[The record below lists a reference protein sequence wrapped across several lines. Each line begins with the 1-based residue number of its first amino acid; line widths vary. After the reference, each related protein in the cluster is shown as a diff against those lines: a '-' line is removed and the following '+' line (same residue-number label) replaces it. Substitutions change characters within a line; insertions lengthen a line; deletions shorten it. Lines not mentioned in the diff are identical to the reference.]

1 MVMRVTG
8 TDSARWGSHI
18 ASVHLHRDWQKL
30 AADVAAGADHRVIA
44 ADKAAIVES
53 RRDMAV
59 RGGARLV
66 DVTV

>member
-1 MVMRVTG
+1 MIMRVTG

-18 ASVHLHRDWQKL
+18 ASVHLRRDWQQL
-30 AADVAAGADHRVIA
+30 ATDVAADAGGRVIA

-53 RRDMAV
+53 RRDMAA
-59 RGGARLV
+59 RGSARLV